1 MQLITHKLIN
11 MKYYYPLCIIFV
23 LLSTPAFSQTV
34 ELTGNVLVE
43 LVNDVR
49 NKNSLVSV
57 TYNHNLEKAAKIQAE
72 YLSTLDDLYNIS
84 HVHPV
89 DSLERVWNRIGVVS
103 NDTYFN
109 SSENITV
116 FTVEEVP
123 NDTTL
128 SNRSF
133 RNFITSQGHRT
144 SILSDTESIFSGI
157 QKTYSYGQC
166 ILYVPSKK
174 WVIVVQVFATSFED

>member
-1 MQLITHKLIN
+1 MKRIIN
-11 MKYYYPLCIIFV
+11 IILLV
-23 LLSTPAFSQTV
+23 LLSTPVFSQTV

-72 YLSTLDDLYNIS
+72 YLSTLDDIYNIS
-84 HVHPV
+84 HVNPV
-89 DSLERVWNRIGVVS
+89 DSLERVWDRIRVVS
-103 NDTYFN
+103 NDTDFN
-109 SSENITV
+109 SCENITV
-116 FTVEEVP
+116 FTVKEVP

-128 SNRSF
+128 SNRAF
-133 RNFITSQGHRT
+133 RNFITSKGHRIN
-144 SILSDTESIFSGI
+144 ILTDTESIFSGI
-157 QKTYSYGQC
+157 QKTYRYGQC

-174 WVIVVQVFATSFED
+174 WVIVVQVFATFFED